1 MTDRVKHTW
10 NNIKDVLLN
19 EQTEILKVAGLL
31 MIPTILTKL
40 TGQLF
45 NLLAAAQLG
54 TDSTALNEFLLAS
67 AFPEMIANILL
78 LGVISAVVIP
88 IFVNVKEKH
97 GREQFLRV
105 YNTVINVSLIA
116 FAIVT
121 ALIILYAD
129 KLFPFVLDYIIR
141 PNDYPSVESIANIV
155 NMMKVMMLPM
165 FILGISV
172 FITSGLNVYQRFLV
186 PQLAPLF
193 YNVGRIFGVFILIPV
208 LDKSPWALVIGGII
222 GAVLHL
228 LIQVPLAR
236 YVRLEYQPVI
246 DFHNEDSRRLFRVAL
261 PRAFALASEQIGMT
275 LVDFISS
282 GLSKIALPAM
292 FYANSLAVIVP
303 TLFGYT
309 FAVASFPSLSSLY
322 AQKDYF
328 RVNEMIVKT
337 VNQIIF
343 LSVPAVVAMMVLRLP
358 IVRLTYGL
366 IPGTEFGRESTA
378 VVAWVLL
385 FFSFG
390 LVFCAAKWYL
400 FRVFYVA
407 HNTVTPLLISIFA
420 LISSVVLSVLLSN
433 LFSHSDLFSI
443 SHLNLSLDNLFS
455 RGEGRAAVGGV
466 SFALSIT
473 YIMEFVMLLFLI
485 NKLVVKLNWREFFG
499 GIARKTIPTIAMA
512 TVMFLMY
519 KMWDRFALPIDA
531 VPGFSGS
538 TTLNLFVL
546 TMITLLTSFMVY
558 YLLCFLF
565 QVEELKI
572 LRRFLNPVFRIGGL
586 SIK

>member
-31 MIPTILTKL
+31 MIPTVLTKI

-54 TDSTALNEFLLAS
+54 TDSKALNEFLLAS

-116 FAIVT
+116 FGIVT
-121 ALIILYAD
+121 GLIILYAD

-141 PNDYPSVESIANIV
+141 PTEYPSVESIVNIV
-155 NMMKVMMLPM
+155 NMMKVLMLPM
-165 FILGISV
+165 FILGVSV

-193 YNVGRIFGVFILIPV
+193 YNLGRIFGVFILIPL
-208 LDKSPWALVIGGII
+208 LDKSPWALVFGGII

-246 DFHNEDSRRLFRVAL
+246 DLESEDSRRLFRVAL

-292 FYANSLAVIVP
+292 FYATSLATIVP

-343 LSVPAVVAMMVLRLP
+343 LSLPVVTAMLVLRLP

-390 LVFCAAKWYL
+390 LIFCAAKWYL
-400 FRVFYVA
+400 YRVFYVA
-407 HNTVTPLLISIFA
+407 HNTVTPLILSILA
-420 LISSVVLSVLLSN
+420 LVSSVVLSVLLSN
-433 LFSHSDLFSI
+433 FLSHSDLFSI
-443 SHLNLSLDNLFS
+443 SHINWDLSNLFT
-455 RGEGRAAVGGV
+455 RGDGRAGVGGI
-466 SFALSIT
+466 SLALSIT
-473 YIMEFVMLLFLI
+473 YIMEFVLLLFLI
-485 NKLVVKLNWREFFG
+485 DKLVVKLNWREFFG
-499 GIARKTIPTIAMA
+499 GIARKTIPSIAMA
-512 TVMFLMY
+512 AVMFLMY
-519 KMWDRFALPIDA
+519 KMWDRLALPIDA